1 MKIILASTSP
11 RRKQL
16 MDLGNFEYE
25 ILAGNVDETRNQ
37 TLSIE
42 EQSKDLAYRKAKLV
56 YDNTQGDRVVIGADT
71 LVVKDNKVYGK
82 AKDMQE
88 AVSMLRELQGKKHY
102 IYTSIAVLMEQRGNE
117 KEYNELHKTAVYV
130 KPMND
135 LEIAQYIQND
145 EPFDKAGAYAMQG
158 AFSIF
163 IDRIEGN
170 YTSAIGLPIQR
181 IYEILKE
188 NGIVGTIF

>member
-1 MKIILASTSP
+1 MKVILASTSP
-11 RRKQL
+11 RRKKL

-25 ILAGNVDETRNQ
+25 ILAGNLDEVRDE

-42 EQSKDLAYRKAKLV
+42 DQSKDLAYQKAKFV

-71 LVVKDNKVYGK
+71 LVVKDNKIYGK
-82 AKDMQE
+82 PEDRQDAIR
-88 AVSMLRELQGKKHY
+88 MLRELQGKKHY
-102 IYTSIAVLMEQRGNE
+102 IYTSIAVLVEQRGNE
-117 KEYNELHKTAVYV
+117 KEYNELHKTAIYV

-145 EPFDKAGAYAMQG
+145 EPYDKAGAYAIQG

-188 NGIVGTIF
+188 NGIVGSIF

>member
-1 MKIILASTSP
+1 MKVILASSSP

-16 MDLGNFEYE
+16 MDLGNFDYE
-25 ILAGNVDETRNQ
+25 ILTGDVDETRNE

-42 EQSKDLAYRKAKLV
+42 EQSKDLALRKAKFV
-56 YDNTQGDRVVIGADT
+56 YDNTQGDRVIIAADT
-71 LVVKDNKVYGK
+71 LVVRDNKIYGK
-82 AKDMQE
+82 AEDKHE
-88 AVSMLRELQGKKHY
+88 AVKILRDLQGKRHF
-102 IYTSIAVLMEQRGNE
+102 IYTSIAVLIEQDGKE
-117 KEYNELHKTAVYV
+117 KIYNELHRTAVYV

-135 LEIAQYIQND
+135 LEIAEYLEND
-145 EPFDKAGAYAMQG
+145 RPYDKAGAYSIQG
-158 AFSIF
+158 SFAIF

-188 NGIVGTIF
+188 NDIVGSFF

>member
-1 MKIILASTSP
+1 MKVILASSSP

-16 MDLGNFEYE
+16 MDLGNFDYE
-25 ILAGNVDETRNQ
+25 ILTGDVDETRNE

-42 EQSKDLAYRKAKLV
+42 EQSKDLALRKAKFV
-56 YDNTQGDRVVIGADT
+56 YDNTQGDRAIIAADT
-71 LVVKDNKVYGK
+71 LVVRDNKIYGK
-82 AKDMQE
+82 AEDKHE
-88 AVSMLRELQGKKHY
+88 AVKILRNLQGKRHF
-102 IYTSIAVLMEQRGNE
+102 IYTSIAVLIEQDGKE
-117 KEYNELHKTAVYV
+117 KIYNELHRTAVYV

-135 LEIAQYIQND
+135 LEIAEYLEND
-145 EPFDKAGAYAMQG
+145 RPYDKAGAYSIQG
-158 AFSIF
+158 SFAIF

-188 NGIVGTIF
+188 NDIVGSFF

>member
-1 MKIILASTSP
+1 MKVILASSSP

-16 MDLGNFEYE
+16 MDLGNFDYE
-25 ILAGNVDETRNQ
+25 VLTGDVDETRNE

-42 EQSKDLAYRKAKLV
+42 EQSKDLALRKAKFV
-56 YDNTQGDRVVIGADT
+56 YDNTQGDRAIIAADT
-71 LVVKDNKVYGK
+71 LVVRDNKIYGK
-82 AKDMQE
+82 AEDKHE
-88 AVSMLRELQGKKHY
+88 AVKILRDLQGKRHF
-102 IYTSIAVLMEQRGNE
+102 IYTSIAVLIEQDGKE
-117 KEYNELHKTAVYV
+117 KIYNELHRTAVYV

-135 LEIAQYIQND
+135 LEIAEYLEND
-145 EPFDKAGAYAMQG
+145 RPYDKAGAYSIQG
-158 AFSIF
+158 SFAIF

-188 NGIVGTIF
+188 NDIVGSFF

>member
-1 MKIILASTSP
+1 MKIILASSSP

-16 MDLGNFEYE
+16 MDLGNFDYE
-25 ILAGNVDETRNQ
+25 VLTGDVDETRNE

-42 EQSKDLAYRKAKLV
+42 EQSKDLALRKAKFV
-56 YDNTQGDRVVIGADT
+56 YDNTQGDRAIIAADT
-71 LVVKDNKVYGK
+71 LVVRDNKIYGK
-82 AKDMQE
+82 VEDKHE
-88 AVSMLRELQGKKHY
+88 AVKILRDLQGKRHF
-102 IYTSIAVLMEQRGNE
+102 IYTSIAVLIEQDGKE
-117 KEYNELHKTAVYV
+117 KVYNELHRTAVYV

-135 LEIAQYIQND
+135 LEIAEYLEND
-145 EPFDKAGAYAMQG
+145 RPYDKAGAYSIQG
-158 AFSIF
+158 SFAIF

-188 NGIVGTIF
+188 NDIVGSFF

>member
-1 MKIILASTSP
+1 MKVILASSSP

-16 MDLGNFEYE
+16 MDLGNFDYE
-25 ILAGNVDETRNQ
+25 ILTGDVDETRNE

-42 EQSKDLAYRKAKLV
+42 EQSKDLALRKAKFV
-56 YDNTQGDRVVIGADT
+56 YDNTQGDRAIIAADT
-71 LVVKDNKVYGK
+71 LVVRDNKIYGK
-82 AKDMQE
+82 AEDKHE
-88 AVSMLRELQGKKHY
+88 AVKILRDLQGKRHF
-102 IYTSIAVLMEQRGNE
+102 IYTSIAVLIEQDGKE
-117 KEYNELHKTAVYV
+117 KIYNELHRTAVYV

-135 LEIAQYIQND
+135 LEIAEYLEND
-145 EPFDKAGAYAMQG
+145 RPYDKAGAYSIQG
-158 AFSIF
+158 SFAIF

-188 NGIVGTIF
+188 NDIVGSFF